1 MFQQG
6 HINLVET
13 LRDEALRSPQHQRK
27 VKVPRAELGQVAGLG
42 NLKSANARL
51 VNNVDFCVVFLST

>member
-6 HINLVET
+6 HINLVE
-13 LRDEALRSPQHQRK
+13 ALLAQHQRK

-42 NLKSANARL
+42 DLKSANARL
-51 VNNVDFCVVFLST
+51 VNNVDFCVGIFKYIKRG